1 MGVEGR
7 DINLRRLYWVGP
19 ATIAAAVLAVA
30 VVQQISLMVLPS
42 LPRFSAAVLQ
52 SDEPAAVTAV
62 LGSAAVATFV
72 AVVRTADRPLRTFQ
86 RLALGVLLLS
96 FTPNAAAV
104 PVRSWYDVVV
114 DVAAHGD
121 ACGRLWRHRHDAH
134 PSDGG
139 ALPDAE
145 RRRRLSCGRMVS
157 PSFPVRPSPAARP

>member
-104 PVRSWYDVVV
+104 LFVPGTTWLSMLPLMAMHVVAYGV
-114 DVAAHGD
+114 TVTMLT
-121 ACGRLWRHRHDAH
+121 RLT
-134 PSDGG
+134 
-139 ALPDAE
+139 
-145 RRRRLSCGRMVS
+145 
-157 PSFPVRPSPAARP
+157 AARSRMPSAGDD